1 MALNLA
7 LRGKKHRLAILLRKG
22 HARSM
27 TKKGVQEAI
36 AAHTVSLG
44 WSFRSTILYAYST

>member
-36 AAHTVSLG
+36 AAHTVSLL
-44 WSFRSTILYAYST
+44 FRSAILYAYST